1 MNVYEE
7 DQYPFLKEENTFI
20 QGVLRDE
27 VPFLGICLGS
37 QLLAKAC
44 GARVSRSP
52 TEEIGWR
59 TVTLTGEGKNDPLFA
74 GLRPDLFVFQW
85 HGDTFAIPENG
96 QWLVSGPD
104 CPHQALKVGPAA
116 YGFQFHI
123 EITDKSI
130 REWSEEYFKNN
141 PGLLKEKKAEML
153 AEYEKKKAAFEQEAD
168 AIYRILKLIV
178 QGNNSKHAPASLSP
192 RSAIVGDLAGNR
204 GKIIDGLK
212 AVAAQVD
219 LVVFGDGRDR
229 LSSGGLLHKEHFVG
243 TISRR

>member
-1 MNVYEE
+1 MILYIKHVDIEGPETIDAFFKRHGYQGRVVDLSRGGRLPENCDDLDAVICLGGPMNVYEE

-20 QGVLRDE
+20 QGVVRDE

-44 GARVSRSP
+44 GAMVSRSP

-59 TVTLTGEGKNDPLFA
+59 TVTLTGEGKNDPLFE

-85 HGDTFAIPENG
+85 HGDTFAIPQNG
-96 QWLVSGPD
+96 QWLVAGPD

-168 AIYRILKLIV
+168 VIYRNFLKLIV
-178 QGNNSKHAPASLSP
+178 QRK
-192 RSAIVGDLAGNR
+192 
-204 GKIIDGLK
+204 
-212 AVAAQVD
+212 
-219 LVVFGDGRDR
+219 
-229 LSSGGLLHKEHFVG
+229 
-243 TISRR
+243 

>member
-1 MNVYEE
+1 MILYIKHVYIEGPETIGAFFERHGYERCVVDLSRGGRIPENCEDQDAVIFKGGPMNVYEE

-168 AIYRILKLIV
+168 AIYRNFLKLIV
-178 QGNNSKHAPASLSP
+178 QRK
-192 RSAIVGDLAGNR
+192 
-204 GKIIDGLK
+204 
-212 AVAAQVD
+212 
-219 LVVFGDGRDR
+219 
-229 LSSGGLLHKEHFVG
+229 
-243 TISRR
+243 